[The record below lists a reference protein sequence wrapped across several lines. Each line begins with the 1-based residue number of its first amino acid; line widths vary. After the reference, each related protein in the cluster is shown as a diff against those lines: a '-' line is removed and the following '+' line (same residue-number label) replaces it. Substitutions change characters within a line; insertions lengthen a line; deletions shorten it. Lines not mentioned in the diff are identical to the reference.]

1 MDGSILTN
9 LPDEKVSTENRD
21 YVVEFLPGAKA
32 EAPLMAIN
40 HNARD
45 ADLTYMVIYKLIQKW
60 KLGKG

>member
-1 MDGSILTN
+1 MDYSILTN
-9 LPDEKVSTENRD
+9 ILDEMVSRKNRD

-45 ADLTYMVIYKLIQKW
+45 ADLTYMVINMYKLIQK
-60 KLGKG
+60 